1 MIASEI
7 EYFNS
12 SLTPLIAPK
21 NGANMMMPLFKQP
34 ARMRQVPVETGF
46 IHSVD
51 WFQYMHVMYGQV
63 REVTSENQLRHFS
76 HRNY

>member
-46 IHSVD
+46 IHSGLVSIQACD
-51 WFQYMHVMYGQV
+51 IW
-63 REVTSENQLRHFS
+63 TS
-76 HRNY
+76 